1 MRVLDPGHRYELNI
15 LDGINENTHPLQFV
29 KRLGEHYPGN
39 ITTSPGVTIQEVL
52 RACIDRLYY
61 VNNQIRCPESEAAIY
76 NLRMAIYNLEV
87 RAKRVKKK
95 TLNITT
101 IKEIETI
108 STCITCGHI
117 MCTENHSHTV
127 AEKFYER

>member
-1 MRVLDPGHRYELNI
+1 MRIIDPGHRYHLNI
-15 LDGINENTHPLQFV
+15 LDGINNETHVLQFV
-29 KRLGEHYPGN
+29 KRIGEHYPGN
-39 ITTSPGVTIQEVL
+39 EYPNPGTTIQEVL

-76 NLRMAIYNLEV
+76 NLRMAIWELEV

-95 TLNITT
+95 TLNLTT

-108 STCITCGHI
+108 PTCITCGHI
-117 MCTENHSHTV
+117 MCTENHIH
-127 AEKFYER
+127 ER

>member
-1 MRVLDPGHRYELNI
+1 MRVLDPGHSYELDV
-15 LDGINENTHPLQFV
+15 LDEISSIKHPLLFV
-29 KRLGEHYPGN
+29 KRMGENYPGN
-39 ITTSPGVTIQEVL
+39 ESVNPGVTIQEVL

-76 NLRMAIYNLEV
+76 NLRMAIYNLEI

-108 STCITCGHI
+108 TTCITCGHI
-117 MCTENHSHTV
+117 MCTENHIH
-127 AEKFYER
+127 EK